1 MITQNPK
8 DKKEYG
14 FYEKPDSVIELE
26 TLPAG
31 RYKLLILES
40 IMGVRVIFERREQFE
55 KIVEPL
61 ASKEYKN
68 IKKSIETFFNPKLR
82 ELYSDL
88 KYLNKKGILI
98 HGKPGTGKTA
108 SVSYLAEKLANE
120 NDSIILEIVGRN
132 AFNHLPRIINDL
144 RRDCKDK
151 NVPIMFI
158 IDECENYFID
168 SYTENVLLNLLDGY
182 NSKDN
187 TLFIF
192 ITNKLELIPTRF
204 TERPSRIRDVIEYN
218 NTPYEVIF
226 QILDQKIPEKY
237 KNIVDIKKLSYD
249 YSQEGKTIDQAK
261 TNVISAIEDVI
272 TKSEEVAEQLIK
284 S

>member
-120 NDSIILEIVGRN
+120 NDSIILEIVDKM
-132 AFNHLPRIINDL
+132 HLIIYQELLMILEEIVKIKMYQSCLLLMNVKIILLIRIQKMYYL
-144 RRDCKDK
+144 
-151 NVPIMFI
+151 
-158 IDECENYFID
+158 
-168 SYTENVLLNLLDGY
+168 
-182 NSKDN
+182 
-187 TLFIF
+187 IF
-192 ITNKLELIPTRF
+192 
-204 TERPSRIRDVIEYN
+204 
-218 NTPYEVIF
+218 
-226 QILDQKIPEKY
+226 
-237 KNIVDIKKLSYD
+237 
-249 YSQEGKTIDQAK
+249 
-261 TNVISAIEDVI
+261 
-272 TKSEEVAEQLIK
+272 
-284 S
+284 